1 MRKSITLALA
11 ATAVVAV
18 AGCAGPRSPVPGCIY
33 TDIKDGASVGTGV
46 VTSKSGSATATGYLG
61 WIATGDASITAAAN
75 QGQIKKVSYVDYH
88 STTILGIISTYTT
101 TVYGE

>member
-1 MRKSITLALA
+1 MRKFATLAIA

-18 AGCAGPRSPVPGCIY
+18 AGCAGPRSPVPGCIF
-33 TDIKDGASVGTGV
+33 TDIKDGAAVGSGV
-46 VTSKSGSATATGYLG
+46 VSSKSGSATANGYLG
-61 WIATGDASITAAAN
+61 WIATGDASITAASKA
-75 QGQIKKVSYVDYH
+75 GGIKKVSYVDYH